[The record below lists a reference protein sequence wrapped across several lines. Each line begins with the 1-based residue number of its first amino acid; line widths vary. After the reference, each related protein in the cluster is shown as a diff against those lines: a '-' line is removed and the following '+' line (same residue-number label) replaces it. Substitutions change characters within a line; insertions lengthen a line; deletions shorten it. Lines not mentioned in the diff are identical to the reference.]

1 MNQTA
6 TVLLA
11 ELRPLRRL
19 ALLARGGLAVGIAAG
34 ALGAFA
40 WLFRLGWLDSPWWV
54 LVAWG
59 AAGAS
64 VIVMG
69 WLGGRR
75 LGGLSP
81 AWLADRLERAGFRR
95 GSLRAHLEQAP
106 PGTSPSLW
114 SLADERQARS
124 LRTEGRAV
132 LSGLALGF
140 RRRSIRGGIVLV
152 AGLLI
157 VGSSGVGGAPPRLVW
172 RPLQAAAVLR
182 APVAIRVTATEV
194 EPGAMVS
201 ALIRAHGRREA
212 VLWSRSPGETW
223 RGEAIRLDSTG
234 EIVRELGPIKAD
246 LFLRATSGGR
256 GSDTV
261 AIRVRV
267 PAFLGELLITARY
280 PRYLELQDEPI
291 PVNGDTVVLPEGTR
305 LEVRGSATSPL
316 AHAAIVAG
324 SVSHSLS
331 VEQAEFRGMMEPEGR
346 HTWNLSMSAADG
358 RPIGGDSVRIPIV
371 VVRDSVP
378 TVDLPVPGAD
388 TVLSAL
394 SRVPLVVSAQDDHGI
409 SSMVLESR
417 RIGRIGDSG
426 AVRIDSVRMPGDR
439 DRQVIVPVELNLE
452 DRGLLPGDTLRVR
465 VRVRD
470 NSPRGQD
477 GVSKEYALRLATR
490 AELRESARQVGEGL
504 RERLAEVSEESRRLE
519 RRTEDLAAE
528 QNRRGTE
535 TGSNPGDQLSY
546 QDAQR
551 AEAVAASQAELMRE
565 AQELQAALEQ
575 LQASAE
581 AAGLDDPEF
590 QRRLEEVRD
599 QLARALTPELRERLS
614 ALQDALTQLDGERT
628 RAALERLAEAQ
639 RQLRMA
645 LERSRELFERA
656 ALEGDLANAEAE
668 VRELASEQRQW
679 SDEVAAR
686 DSIAAAREEASLA
699 ERADSMAAMLERAA
713 EAVSRSEEERSQ
725 GLDAA
730 AAAVRDAAKQMKEA
744 ASAAQRGD
752 RQSAQRQGQQA
763 ADQLDPVG
771 DQVAGERQQMQEQWR
786 QEVLDAL
793 DRVLADATRL
803 SDRQLQIAEALRTE
817 GGTPTLRAEQGAVE
831 DGVKRLLEQM
841 QEVSGKNALV
851 PAQPSVALAAGRDAM
866 REVRETLS
874 SAAPNTREAARRAA
888 DAVDAL
894 NAAAHGL
901 VRARGSVQGS
911 ASGSGMAE
919 ALEQLN
925 QMAQQQGQ
933 LGQQTG
939 GLLPMAGQG
948 GQAQEQLR
956 ALGAQ
961 QRSLAERLE
970 RMRAG
975 GQIPGAADMAA
986 EARDLAR
993 TLEAGRLN
1001 RQTIERQERLF
1012 RRMLDA
1018 GRTLQGDDQDERQ
1031 ERQSESAR
1039 STELKLPTGARVP
1052 PTDDGG
1058 VRMPTWEELRRL
1070 SPEERRRAVEY
1081 FRRLRE
1087 SPSMEAAE

>member
-1 MNQTA
+1 VNQTA
-6 TVLLA
+6 TALLA
-11 ELRPLRRL
+11 ELRPLRRW
-19 ALLARGGLAVGIAAG
+19 ALLARGGLAVGVAAG
-34 ALGAFA
+34 AIGAFA

-59 AAGAS
+59 AAGTAV
-64 VIVMG
+64 VIIGWMG
-69 WLGGRR
+69 FRR
-75 LGGLSP
+75 LRELSP
-81 AWLADRLERAGFRR
+81 AWLADRLEGAGFRR
-95 GSLRAHLEQAP
+95 GSLRAHLENAQ

-124 LRTEGRAV
+124 LSSEGRAA
-132 LSGLALGF
+132 LAGLALGF
-140 RRRSIRGGIVLV
+140 RRHSLRGGIVLA
-152 AGLLI
+152 AGLLA
-157 VGSSGVGGAPPRLVW
+157 VFSSGIGGAPPRLVW
-172 RPLQAAAVLR
+172 RPLQALAVLR
-182 APVAIRVTATEV
+182 APVGIRVDATEV
-194 EPGAMVS
+194 EPGATVS

-212 VLWSRSPGETW
+212 ILWSRSPGETW
-223 RGEAIRLDSTG
+223 HGEGIRLDSTG
-234 EIVRELGPIKAD
+234 ELVRELGPIKSD
-246 LFLRATSGGR
+246 LFLRVTSGGR
-256 GSDTV
+256 SSDTV
-261 AIRVRV
+261 AIRVRM

-280 PRYLELQDEPI
+280 PRYLEMEDEPI
-291 PVNGDTVVLPEGTR
+291 PVNGDTVVVPEGTR
-305 LEVRGSATSPL
+305 LEVRGASTSPL
-316 AHAAIVAG
+316 AHASMVAG
-324 SVSHSLS
+324 PLSHVLP
-331 VEQAEFRGMMEPEGR
+331 VEQTQFRGMMEPVGNR
-346 HTWNLSMSAADG
+346 TWSLSISAADG
-358 RPIGGDSVRIPIV
+358 RPVGGEPVRIPIV

-409 SSMVLESR
+409 SSMVVESR
-417 RIGRIGDSG
+417 RISRIGDSG
-426 AVRIDSVRMPGDR
+426 AVRRDTVRLPGDR
-439 DRQVIVPVELNLE
+439 DRQVIIPVELDLE

-477 GVSKEYALRLATR
+477 GVSREYALRLATR
-490 AELRESARQVGEGL
+490 AELRESARQVGEAL
-504 RERLAEVSEESRRLE
+504 RERLADVSEESRRLE

-535 TGSNPGDQLSY
+535 TGANRGDQLSY

-551 AEAVAASQAELMRE
+551 AEEVAASQAELMRD

-590 QRRLEEVRD
+590 QRQLEEVRD

-614 ALQDALTQLDGERT
+614 ALQDALSQLDGERT
-628 RAALERLAEAQ
+628 RDALERLAEAQ
-639 RQLRMA
+639 RQLREA

-679 SDEVAAR
+679 SEQVAAR
-686 DSIAAAREEASLA
+686 DSVAAAREEVSLA
-699 ERADSMAAMLERAA
+699 DRADSMAAMLERAA
-713 EAVSRSEEERSQ
+713 EAVGRNEEERSE
-725 GLDAA
+725 GLQDAADALRDAVRQMKDAA
-730 AAAVRDAAKQMKEA
+730 A
-744 ASAAQRGD
+744 AAQRGD
-752 RQSAQRQGQQA
+752 RRTAQRKGQQA
-763 ADQLDPVG
+763 ADQLDPLG
-771 DQVAGERQQMQEQWR
+771 DQVAGERQQMQERWR

-803 SDRQLQIAEALRTE
+803 SDRELRIAEALRTE
-817 GGTPTLRAEQGAVE
+817 GGTPSLRAEQGAVE

-841 QEVSGKNALV
+841 QEVSGKNALI
-851 PAQPSVALAAGRDAM
+851 PAEPSVALAAGRDAM
-866 REVRETLS
+866 RDVRETLS
-874 SAAPNTREAARRAA
+874 SAAPDAREAARRAA

-933 LGQQTG
+933 LGQQAG

-948 GQAQEQLR
+948 GQVQEQLR

-1018 GRTLQGDDQDERQ
+1018 GRTLQGDEQDERR
-1031 ERQSESAR
+1031 ERQSETAR
-1039 STELKLPTGARVP
+1039 SNELKLPTDARVP
-1052 PTDDGG
+1052 PSDDGT
-1058 VRMPTWEELRRL
+1058 VRMPSWEELRRL
-1070 SPEERRRAVEY
+1070 APEERRRAVEY

-1087 SPSMEAAE
+1087 GASPEAAQ